1 MNKRGP
7 KPSGVAKVVYY
18 RRVPAEWVDRLDAF
32 ISTNGAVRD
41 VGYTKTPTEAS
52 NGLESKGMG
61 GYGPVVDAAYKK
73 ISDDLKDKCVALV
86 KPDVE
91 LSLLKREVD
100 VLKNQL
106 SQMTASYEVEFN
118 RAENLVIDLGNA
130 KDELEQVAGWTED
143 EKTRYWRNRA
153 LQAELTLK
161 GKTNEYNQG

>member
-1 MNKRGP
+1 MGRPALG
-7 KPSGVAKVVYY
+7 KVVYK
-18 RRVPAEWVDRLDAF
+18 RRVYPEWVERLDAF

-41 VGYTKTPTEAS
+41 VGYGKAPTEAT

-73 ISDDLKDKCVALV
+73 ISDDLKDKCVAVL

-91 LSLLKREVD
+91 LALLKREVD

-106 SQMTASYEVEFN
+106 SQMTKSYEGEFN

-143 EKTRYWRNRA
+143 EKTRYWRGRA

-161 GKTNEYNQG
+161 GKTNEFDQG